1 MRAVLIPMFAL
12 AASYPS
18 SAIAQDCK
26 RISDPTAR
34 LACFDKGGAV
44 RSPKAAKP
52 RAADPFSDAKAA
64 ILRKL
69 KDPGSAQWR
78 DLFTV
83 SGQGGPLVCGSVN
96 SKNAM
101 GGYVGFRGFVY
112 EPSIW
117 RATIMLSGA
126 SDPEYT
132 VAAAATFCT
141 YCVPD
146 PRSEKSVAPHCP
158 GLISAARRSLSR

>member
-1 MRAVLIPMFAL
+1 MRAVLISMFAL

-34 LACFDKGGAV
+34 LACFDRG
-44 RSPKAAKP
+44 AAKLP
-52 RAADPFSDAKAA
+52 RAAKSRAVDSFADAKAA

-69 KDPGSAQWR
+69 KDPSSAQWR

-83 SGQGGPLVCGSVN
+83 AGPSGPLICGAVN
-96 SKNAM
+96 SKNSM
-101 GGYVGFRGFVY
+101 GGYVGFSGFIY
-112 EPSIW
+112 EPSI
-117 RATIMLSGA
+117 RRGTIMMSGR

-132 VAAAATFCT
+132 MTASALYCT
-141 YCVPD
+141 YCIPD
-146 PRSEKSVAPHCP
+146 PRSEKAVAPHCP
-158 GLISAARRSLSR
+158 GLIGAARRSPSR